1 MASGEPLVR
10 VEKVSRH
17 FEIGGQTIHALQDVS
32 FEVNKGDFVA
42 VIGRSGS
49 GKTTLLNVVAGLDR
63 PDSGHIFIEGEDVAA
78 MNDGQLTAMRRHK
91 IGFVFQSFGLLPL
104 LSAYENVEVALRIAG
119 ASIRERGRRSHELLE
134 MVGLTRRAHHRPYEL
149 SGGEQQRVA
158 IARALANRPSLILAD
173 EPTGEL
179 DSTTANQ
186 IFELLL
192 QVVEQEGV
200 TIITTTHDRLVME
213 KASRVLEL
221 ADGALQT
228 GPTYF
233 ERDRQ
238 QAVHI
243 DVAFAAPPPPL
254 ETPGR
259 KTEVTTDETQEPD
272 AEEPEVDAG
281 RWARPGSARPG
292 GIYHP
297 PGPPRAPL

>member
-1 MASGEPLVR
+1 
-10 VEKVSRH
+10 
-17 FEIGGQTIHALQDVS
+17 
-32 FEVNKGDFVA
+32 
-42 VIGRSGS
+42 
-49 GKTTLLNVVAGLDR
+49 
-63 PDSGHIFIEGEDVAA
+63 
-78 MNDGQLTAMRRHK
+78 
-91 IGFVFQSFGLLPL
+91 
-104 LSAYENVEVALRIAG
+104 
-119 ASIRERGRRSHELLE
+119 
-134 MVGLTRRAHHRPYEL
+134 
-149 SGGEQQRVA
+149 
-158 IARALANRPSLILAD
+158 
-173 EPTGEL
+173 
-179 DSTTANQ
+179 
-186 IFELLL
+186 
-192 QVVEQEGV
+192 EGV